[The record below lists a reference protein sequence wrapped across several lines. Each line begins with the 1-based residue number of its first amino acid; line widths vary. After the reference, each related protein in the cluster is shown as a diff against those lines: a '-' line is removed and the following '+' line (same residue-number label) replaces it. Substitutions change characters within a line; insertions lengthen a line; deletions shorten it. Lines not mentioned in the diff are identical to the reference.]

1 MNKTLKKEIEGM
13 INLQVKDEQEDERKL
28 KGKTILVEDL
38 EKQLVVAMNAVTE
51 QLRVKEELEK
61 GLELLLATEREK
73 KDGQEK
79 YDLLKKVCGI
89 ATF

>member
-1 MNKTLKKEIEGM
+1 M
-13 INLQVKDEQEDERKL
+13 
-28 KGKTILVEDL
+28 
-38 EKQLVVAMNAVTE
+38 AMSAVTE

-61 GLELLLATEREK
+61 GLELLLATDKEK

-79 YDLLKKVCGI
+79 YDILKKVCGI